1 MSKPRSLYY
10 SELQSKI
17 ICPSEDLPNRLLGC
31 NLKLIFC
38 KLYLSLPAR
47 CRQVKQR
54 TFSGYNF
61 KHIAT
66 ISREFKCQLMKQQK
80 LIANLWAKKNRDKN
94 GKPMW
99 LPLEVHLNDTMEV
112 CGLLY
117 EHWLSPG
124 VKDFLK
130 KSLESDA
137 ADKTTLLKNLCKF
150 LGAVHDIGKATPIF
164 QTKKSKSG
172 DRELDEIIET
182 KLKQA
187 GFTGL
192 DAYISNKKEEIYH
205 NVSGQHILT
214 DFGVNLCIADIVG
227 AHHGRPVPKE
237 ESDRAASYTSSLY
250 QADDEQSEMAKAW
263 KEMQRSIF
271 INALKACNFS
281 QAEDLPL
288 ISQPG
293 QVILSGLLIMA
304 DWITSNEKYFP
315 LIDLDTYECASE
327 RVQSGFTKWSNDRA
341 DTWEPE
347 AYNKCVYQNRFDFE
361 PREVQRKISEQIS
374 AASQPGIVILE
385 APMGSGKTEAALVA
399 VEDLANKTHR
409 TGMFFGLP
417 TQATSNGIFPRVE
430 EWLKHFEGE
439 KSIRLIHGKAQ
450 LNEAFANLPKNS
462 DIHGED
468 GIGVNEWFAGRK
480 VAILDDFIVG
490 TVDQILL
497 AALKQKHLMLRHLG
511 FSNKVI
517 VIDEV
522 HAYDA
527 YMSVYLYQ
535 ALRWFGAYKVP
546 VVILSATLP
555 VAKRNKLLESYM
567 IGAGYKYKTAE
578 KPQNFA
584 KNEAYPLLTY
594 NDGSTIKQFSDFE
607 PGKNVKYEINPLP
620 QIEKQEVVELIKKLT
635 LHGGVVGVIV
645 NTVRKSQEL
654 AAACVER
661 FGEEKVEL
669 LHSAFVATERYR
681 KEKELL
687 DTIGKNGNRPKFKI
701 IIGTQVIEQSLDID
715 FDVLITELA
724 PMDFL
729 LQRMGRL
736 HRHSDTPRPENL
748 KNPQVYVLNATNC
761 KFDKASTYVYSEY
774 LLFRTEYYLPKEI
787 ELPKDIS
794 HLVQEVYADNEL
806 NLSVYSSKL
815 QQNYN
820 CYKDE
825 NISNTEKK
833 EAKAKIYRLGIPL
846 MRISEDKNLAEWIR
860 NDNHSAELSDVK
872 ACAQVR
878 DGIDVLEVIALKSC
892 AGGYELLDVPGRLN
906 PADNRT
912 AMEIAK
918 HTIKLPSAVYYG
930 QGIDNIIEKLE
941 DYYKKHFAD
950 WDNQRW
956 LKGSLAIIFDK
967 NNEFVLDKT
976 LRLRYDNKYGLKVI
990 AEDKNE

>member
-1 MSKPRSLYY
+1 
-10 SELQSKI
+10 
-17 ICPSEDLPNRLLGC
+17 
-31 NLKLIFC
+31 
-38 KLYLSLPAR
+38 
-47 CRQVKQR
+47 
-54 TFSGYNF
+54 
-61 KHIAT
+61 
-66 ISREFKCQLMKQQK
+66 MKQQK
-80 LIANLWAKKNRDKN
+80 LIANLWAKKNRDEN

-99 LPLEVHLNDTMEV
+99 LPLAVHLNDTMEV

-124 VKDFLK
+124 AAYFLQK
-130 KSLESDA
+130 ALESEKSDT

-172 DRELDEIIET
+172 DRELDEVINN

-187 GFTGL
+187 GFTDL

-205 NVSGQHILT
+205 NVSGQYILT
-214 DFGVNLCIADIVG
+214 DFGVNFCVADIVG
-227 AHHGRPVPKE
+227 AHHGRPVSKK
-237 ESDRAASYTSSLY
+237 ESDRAASYTSSFY
-250 QADDEQSEMAKAW
+250 QTDDEQSEIAQAW

-271 INALKACNFS
+271 TNALKACNFS
-281 QAEDLPL
+281 KVEDLPL

-304 DWITSNEKYFP
+304 DWIASNEKYFP

-535 ALRWFGAYKVP
+535 ALRWFGAYQVP

-567 IGAGYKYKTAE
+567 IGAGYKFKTAE

-594 NDGSTIKQFSDFE
+594 NDGSTIKQFSNFE

-620 QIEKQEVVELIKKLT
+620 QIEKQEVVELIKNLT

-654 AAACVER
+654 AAACVKC

-687 DTIGKNGNRPKFKI
+687 NTIGKNGNRPKFKI

-736 HRHSDTPRPENL
+736 HRHSDTQRPENL
-748 KNPQVYVLNATNC
+748 KNPQVYVLNSTDYN
-761 KFDKASTYVYSEY
+761 FDAASTYVYSEY
-774 LLFRTEYYLPKEI
+774 LLFRTEYYLPAGI

-794 HLVQEVYADNEL
+794 HLVQEVYSDNEL
-806 NLSVYSSKL
+806 NLSGYSSKL
-815 QQNYN
+815 QQDYN
-820 CYKDE
+820 CYKDK
-825 NISNTEKK
+825 NSSNTEKK

-846 MRISEDKNLAEWIR
+846 MRISEDKNLAEWIK
-860 NDNHSAELSDVK
+860 NDDHSAEASEVK

-918 HTIKLPSAVYYG
+918 RTIKLPSAVYYG
-930 QGIDNIIEKLE
+930 QGIDKVIDKLE
-941 DYYKKHFAD
+941 DYYKEHFTD
-950 WDNQRW
+950 WDKQRW

-967 NNEFVLDKT
+967 NNEFILFDKI
-976 LRLRYDNKYGLKVI
+976 LRYNNKYGLQVI

>member
-1 MSKPRSLYY
+1 
-10 SELQSKI
+10 
-17 ICPSEDLPNRLLGC
+17 
-31 NLKLIFC
+31 
-38 KLYLSLPAR
+38 
-47 CRQVKQR
+47 
-54 TFSGYNF
+54 
-61 KHIAT
+61 
-66 ISREFKCQLMKQQK
+66 MKQQK
-80 LIANLWAKKNRDKN
+80 LIANLWAKKNRDEN

-99 LPLEVHLNDTMEV
+99 LPLQVHLNDTMEV

-124 VKDFLK
+124 AADFLQK
-130 KSLESDA
+130 ALESEKSDT

-172 DRELDEIIET
+172 DRELDEVINN

-187 GFTGL
+187 GFTYL

-214 DFGVNLCIADIVG
+214 DFGVNFCVADIVG
-227 AHHGRPVPKE
+227 AHHGRPVSKK

-250 QADDEQSEMAKAW
+250 QTDDEQSEIAKAW
-263 KEMQRSIF
+263 KEMQRSLF
-271 INALKACNFS
+271 TNALKVCNFS

-304 DWITSNEKYFP
+304 DWIASNEKYFP
-315 LIDLDTYECASE
+315 LIDLDTYEGASE
-327 RVQSGFTKWSNDRA
+327 RVQIGFTKWSNDRA

-347 AYNKCVYQNRFDFE
+347 AYNNGVYQKRFDFE

-462 DIHGED
+462 DIHGGDE
-468 GIGVNEWFAGRK
+468 IGVNEWFAGRK

-490 TVDQILL
+490 TVDRILL

-511 FSNKVI
+511 FSNKVV

-535 ALRWFGAYKVP
+535 ALRWFGAYQVP

-555 VAKRNKLLESYM
+555 VAKRKELLKSYM

-594 NDGSTIKQFSDFE
+594 NDGPTIKQFSDFE
-607 PGKNVKYEINPLP
+607 PGKNVKYEINPWP
-620 QIEKQEVVELIKKLT
+620 QIEKQEVVELIKNLT

-654 AAACVER
+654 AAACIKC

-687 DTIGKNGNRPKFKI
+687 NTIGKNGNRPKFKI

-736 HRHSDTPRPENL
+736 HRHSDTQRPENL
-748 KNPQVYVLNATNC
+748 KNPQVYVLNATNY

-774 LLFRTEYYLPKEI
+774 LLFRTEYYLHDEPAEI

-794 HLVQEVYADNEL
+794 HLVQEVYSDKEL
-806 NLSVYSSKL
+806 NLSEYSSEL
-815 QQNYN
+815 QQDYN
-820 CYKDE
+820 RYKDK
-825 NISNTEKK
+825 NSSNTEKK
-833 EAKAKIYRLGIPL
+833 EEKAKSYILGIPL
-846 MRISEDKNLAEWIR
+846 MRISEDNNLAKWIR
-860 NDNHSAELSDVK
+860 NDNHSPEFSEVK

-878 DGIDVLEVIALKSC
+878 DGIDALEVIALKSC

-918 HTIKLPSAVYYG
+918 RTIKLPSAVYYG
-930 QGIDNIIEKLE
+930 QGIDKVIDKLE
-941 DYYKKHFAD
+941 DYYKEHFTD
-950 WDNQRW
+950 WDKQRW

-967 NNEFVLDKT
+967 NNEFILFDKI
-976 LRLRYDNKYGLKVI
+976 LRYNNKYGLQVI

>member
-1 MSKPRSLYY
+1 
-10 SELQSKI
+10 
-17 ICPSEDLPNRLLGC
+17 
-31 NLKLIFC
+31 
-38 KLYLSLPAR
+38 
-47 CRQVKQR
+47 
-54 TFSGYNF
+54 
-61 KHIAT
+61 
-66 ISREFKCQLMKQQK
+66 MKQQK
-80 LIANLWAKKNRDKN
+80 LIANLWAKKNRDEN

-99 LPLEVHLNDTMEV
+99 LPLQVHLNDTMEV

-124 VKDFLK
+124 AADFLQK
-130 KSLESDA
+130 ALESEKSDTE
-137 ADKTTLLKNLCKF
+137 DKTTLLKNLCKF

-172 DRELDEIIET
+172 DRELDEVINN

-187 GFTGL
+187 GFTDL

-205 NVSGQHILT
+205 NVSGQYILT
-214 DFGVNLCIADIVG
+214 DFGVNFCVADIVG
-227 AHHGRPVPKE
+227 AHHGRPVSKK
-237 ESDRAASYTSSLY
+237 ESDRAASYTSSFY
-250 QADDEQSEMAKAW
+250 QTDDEQSEIAQAW

-271 INALKACNFS
+271 TNALKACNFS
-281 QAEDLPL
+281 KVEDLPL

-304 DWITSNEKYFP
+304 DWIASNEKYFP
-315 LIDLDTYECASE
+315 LIDLDTYEGASE
-327 RVQSGFTKWSNDRA
+327 RVEIGFTKWSNDRA

-347 AYNKCVYQNRFDFE
+347 TYHKGVYQKRFDFE

-374 AASQPGIVILE
+374 ATSQPGIVILE

-490 TVDQILL
+490 TVDRILL
-497 AALKQKHLMLRHLG
+497 AALKQKHLMLQHLG
-511 FSNKVI
+511 FSNKVV

-535 ALRWFGAYKVP
+535 ALRWFGAYQVP

-555 VAKRNKLLESYM
+555 VAKRKELLKSYM

-594 NDGSTIKQFSDFE
+594 NDGPTIKQFSNFE
-607 PGKNVKYEINPLP
+607 TGKNVKYEINPLP
-620 QIEKQEVVELIKKLT
+620 QIENQEVVELIKNLT

-654 AAACVER
+654 AAACIKC

-687 DTIGKNGNRPKFKI
+687 NTIGKNGNRPKFKI

-736 HRHSDTPRPENL
+736 HRHSDTQRPENL
-748 KNPQVYVLNATNC
+748 KNPQVYVLNSTDYN
-761 KFDKASTYVYSEY
+761 FDAASTYVYSEY
-774 LLFRTEYYLPKEI
+774 LLFRTEYYLPAGI

-794 HLVQEVYADNEL
+794 HLVQEVYSDNEL
-806 NLSVYSSKL
+806 NLSGYSSKL
-815 QQNYN
+815 QQDYN
-820 CYKDE
+820 CYKDK
-825 NISNTEKK
+825 NSSNTAKK

-846 MRISEDKNLAEWIR
+846 MRISEDKNLAEWIK
-860 NDNHSAELSDVK
+860 NDDHSAEASEVK

-918 HTIKLPSAVYYG
+918 RTIKLPSAVYYG
-930 QGIDNIIEKLE
+930 QGIDKVIDKLE
-941 DYYKKHFAD
+941 DYYKEHFTD
-950 WDNQRW
+950 WDKQRW

-967 NNEFVLDKT
+967 NNEFILFDKI
-976 LRLRYDNKYGLKVI
+976 LRYNNKYGLQVI

>member
-1 MSKPRSLYY
+1 
-10 SELQSKI
+10 
-17 ICPSEDLPNRLLGC
+17 
-31 NLKLIFC
+31 
-38 KLYLSLPAR
+38 
-47 CRQVKQR
+47 
-54 TFSGYNF
+54 
-61 KHIAT
+61 
-66 ISREFKCQLMKQQK
+66 MKQQK

-99 LPLEVHLNDTMEV
+99 LPLDVHLNDTMEV

-130 KSLESDA
+130 KSLESDVE
-137 ADKTTLLKNLCKF
+137 DKTTLLKNLCKF

-172 DRELDEIIET
+172 DRELDEVINN

-187 GFTGL
+187 GFTDL

-214 DFGVNLCIADIVG
+214 DFGVNFCVADIVG
-227 AHHGRPVPKE
+227 AHHGRPVSKK

-250 QADDEQSEMAKAW
+250 QTDDEQSEIAKAW
-263 KEMQRSIF
+263 KEMQRSLF
-271 INALKACNFS
+271 TNALKVCNFS

-304 DWITSNEKYFP
+304 DWIASNEKYFP
-315 LIDLDTYECASE
+315 LIDLDTYEGASE
-327 RVQSGFTKWSNDRA
+327 RVQIGFTKWSNDRA

-347 AYNKCVYQNRFDFE
+347 AYNNGVYQKRFDFE

-462 DIHGED
+462 DIHGGDE
-468 GIGVNEWFAGRK
+468 IGVNEWFAGRK

-490 TVDQILL
+490 TVDRILL

-511 FSNKVI
+511 FSNKVV

-535 ALRWFGAYKVP
+535 ALRWFGAYQVP

-555 VAKRNKLLESYM
+555 VVKRNELLKSYM
-567 IGAGYKYKTAE
+567 IGAGYKFTTVE

-594 NDGSTIKQFSDFE
+594 NDGPTIKQFSDFE
-607 PGKNVKYEINPLP
+607 PGKNVKYEINPWP

-774 LLFRTEYYLPKEI
+774 LLFRTEYYLPAEI

-806 NLSVYSSKL
+806 NLIGYYSKF
-815 QQNYN
+815 QENYN

-825 NISNTEKK
+825 NSSNTQKKEKK
-833 EAKAKIYRLGIPL
+833 AESYILGIPSK
-846 MRISEDKNLAEWIR
+846 RISEDKNLAEWIR
-860 NDNHSAELSDVK
+860 NGDHSAESSDVK

-878 DGIDVLEVIALKSC
+878 DGIDALEVIALKSC

-918 HTIKLPSAVYYG
+918 RTIKLPSAVYYG
-930 QGIDNIIEKLE
+930 QGIDKVIDMLE
-941 DYYKKHFAD
+941 DYYKEHFTD
-950 WDNQRW
+950 WDKQRW

-967 NNEFVLDKT
+967 NNEFILFDKV
-976 LRLRYDNKYGLKVI
+976 LRYNNKYGLQVI

>member
-1 MSKPRSLYY
+1 
-10 SELQSKI
+10 
-17 ICPSEDLPNRLLGC
+17 
-31 NLKLIFC
+31 
-38 KLYLSLPAR
+38 
-47 CRQVKQR
+47 
-54 TFSGYNF
+54 
-61 KHIAT
+61 
-66 ISREFKCQLMKQQK
+66 MKQQK

-124 VKDFLK
+124 AADFLQK
-130 KSLESDA
+130 ALESEKSDT

-164 QTKKSKSG
+164 QTKKSKCG
-172 DRELDEIIET
+172 DRELDEFINN

-187 GFTGL
+187 GFTDL

-214 DFGVNLCIADIVG
+214 DFGVNFCVADIVG
-227 AHHGRPVPKE
+227 AHHGRPVPKD

-250 QADDEQSEMAKAW
+250 QTDDEQSEIAKAW
-263 KEMQRSIF
+263 KEMQRSLF
-271 INALKACNFS
+271 TNALKVCNFS

-304 DWITSNEKYFP
+304 DWIASNEKYFP
-315 LIDLDTYECASE
+315 LIDLDTYEGASE
-327 RVQSGFTKWSNDRA
+327 RVEIGFTKWSNDRA

-347 AYNKCVYQNRFDFE
+347 AYHKGVYQKRFDFE

-374 AASQPGIVILE
+374 AASQTGIVILE

-462 DIHGED
+462 DIHGGDE
-468 GIGVNEWFAGRK
+468 IGVNEWFAGRK

-490 TVDQILL
+490 TVDRILL

-511 FSNKVI
+511 FSNKVV

-567 IGAGYKYKTAE
+567 IGAGYKFKTAE

-594 NDGSTIKQFSDFE
+594 NDGPTIKQFSDFE
-607 PGKNVKYEINPLP
+607 PGKNIKYEISRLP
-620 QIEKQEVVELIKKLT
+620 QIEKQEVVELIKNLT

-654 AAACVER
+654 AAACVKC

-687 DTIGKNGNRPKFKI
+687 NTIGKNGNRPKFKI

-736 HRHSDTPRPENL
+736 HRHSDTQRPENL
-748 KNPQVYVLNATNC
+748 KNPQVYVLNSTDYN
-761 KFDKASTYVYSEY
+761 FDAASTYVYSEY
-774 LLFRTEYYLPKEI
+774 LLFRTEYYLPAGI

-794 HLVQEVYADNEL
+794 HLVQEVYSDNEL
-806 NLSVYSSKL
+806 NLSGYSSKL
-815 QQNYN
+815 QQDYN
-820 CYKDE
+820 CYKDK
-825 NISNTEKK
+825 NSSNTEKK

-976 LRLRYDNKYGLKVI
+976 LRLRYDNKYGLQVI

>member
-1 MSKPRSLYY
+1 
-10 SELQSKI
+10 
-17 ICPSEDLPNRLLGC
+17 
-31 NLKLIFC
+31 
-38 KLYLSLPAR
+38 
-47 CRQVKQR
+47 
-54 TFSGYNF
+54 
-61 KHIAT
+61 
-66 ISREFKCQLMKQQK
+66 MKQQK
-80 LIANLWAKKNRDKN
+80 LIANLWAKKNRDEN

-99 LPLEVHLNDTMEV
+99 LPLQVHLNDTMEV

-124 VKDFLK
+124 AADFLQK
-130 KSLESDA
+130 ALESEKSDT

-172 DRELDEIIET
+172 DRELDEVINN

-187 GFTGL
+187 GFTDL

-214 DFGVNLCIADIVG
+214 DFGVNFCVADIVG
-227 AHHGRPVPKE
+227 AHHGRPVPKD

-250 QADDEQSEMAKAW
+250 QTDDEQSEIAKAW
-263 KEMQRSIF
+263 KEMQRSLF
-271 INALKACNFS
+271 TNALKVCNFS

-304 DWITSNEKYFP
+304 DWIASNEKYFP
-315 LIDLDTYECASE
+315 LIDLDTYEGASE
-327 RVQSGFTKWSNDRA
+327 RVQIGFTKWSNDRA

-347 AYNKCVYQNRFDFE
+347 AYHKVVYQKRFDFE

-417 TQATSNGIFPRVE
+417 TQATSNGIFSRVE

-490 TVDQILL
+490 TVDRILL

-567 IGAGYKYKTAE
+567 IGAGYKFKTAE

-594 NDGSTIKQFSDFE
+594 NDGSTIKQFSNFE

-620 QIEKQEVVELIKKLT
+620 QIEKQEVVELIKNLT

-654 AAACVER
+654 AAACVKC

-687 DTIGKNGNRPKFKI
+687 NTIGKNGNRPKFKI

-736 HRHSDTPRPENL
+736 HRHSDTQRPENL
-748 KNPQVYVLNATNC
+748 KNPQVYVLNSTDYN
-761 KFDKASTYVYSEY
+761 FDAASTYVYSEY
-774 LLFRTEYYLPKEI
+774 LLFRTEYYLPAGI

-794 HLVQEVYADNEL
+794 HLVQEVYSDNEL
-806 NLSVYSSKL
+806 NLSGYSSKL
-815 QQNYN
+815 QQDYN
-820 CYKDE
+820 CYKDK
-825 NISNTEKK
+825 NSSNTAKK

-846 MRISEDKNLAEWIR
+846 MRISEDKNLAEWIK
-860 NDNHSAELSDVK
+860 NDDHSAEASEVK

-892 AGGYELLDVPGRLN
+892 EGGYELLDVPGRLN

-918 HTIKLPSAVYYG
+918 RTIKLPSAVYYG
-930 QGIDNIIEKLE
+930 QGIDKVIDKLE
-941 DYYKKHFAD
+941 DYYKEHFTD
-950 WDNQRW
+950 WDKQRW

-967 NNEFVLDKT
+967 NNEFILFDKI
-976 LRLRYDNKYGLKVI
+976 LRYNNKYGLQVI

>member
-1 MSKPRSLYY
+1 
-10 SELQSKI
+10 
-17 ICPSEDLPNRLLGC
+17 
-31 NLKLIFC
+31 
-38 KLYLSLPAR
+38 
-47 CRQVKQR
+47 
-54 TFSGYNF
+54 
-61 KHIAT
+61 
-66 ISREFKCQLMKQQK
+66 MKQQK
-80 LIANLWAKKNRDKN
+80 LIANLWAKKNRDEN

-99 LPLEVHLNDTMEV
+99 LPLQVHLNDTMEV

-117 EHWLSPG
+117 EHWLSLG
-124 VKDFLK
+124 AADFLQK
-130 KSLESDA
+130 ALESEKSDT

-172 DRELDEIIET
+172 DRELDEVINN

-187 GFTGL
+187 GFTDL

-214 DFGVNLCIADIVG
+214 DFGVNFCVADIVG

-250 QADDEQSEMAKAW
+250 QTDDEQLELAKAW

-271 INALKACNFS
+271 TNALKACNFS

-288 ISQPG
+288 ISQSG

-304 DWITSNEKYFP
+304 DWIASNEKYFP
-315 LIDLDTYECASE
+315 LINLDTYECASE

-347 AYNKCVYQNRFDFE
+347 AYNKGVYQKRFDFE

-511 FSNKVI
+511 FSNKVV

-535 ALRWFGAYKVP
+535 ALRWFGAYQVP

-555 VAKRNKLLESYM
+555 VAKRKELLKSYM

-594 NDGSTIKQFSDFE
+594 NDGPTIKQFSNFE
-607 PGKNVKYEINPLP
+607 TGKNVKYEINPLP
-620 QIEKQEVVELIKKLT
+620 QIEKQEVVELIKNLT

-654 AAACVER
+654 AAACIKC

-687 DTIGKNGNRPKFKI
+687 NTIGKNGNRPKFKI

-736 HRHSDTPRPENL
+736 HRHSDTQRPENL
-748 KNPQVYVLNATNC
+748 KNPQVYVLNSTDYN
-761 KFDKASTYVYSEY
+761 FDAASTYVYSEY
-774 LLFRTEYYLPKEI
+774 LLFRTEYYLPAGI

-794 HLVQEVYADNEL
+794 HLVQEVYSDNEL
-806 NLSVYSSKL
+806 NLSGYSSKL
-815 QQNYN
+815 QQDYN
-820 CYKDE
+820 CYKDK
-825 NISNTEKK
+825 NSSNTAKK

-846 MRISEDKNLAEWIR
+846 MRISEDKNLAEWIK
-860 NDNHSAELSDVK
+860 NDDHSAEASEVK

-892 AGGYELLDVPGRLN
+892 EGGYELLDVPGRLN

-918 HTIKLPSAVYYG
+918 RTIKLPSAVYYG
-930 QGIDNIIEKLE
+930 QGIDKVIDKLE
-941 DYYKKHFAD
+941 DYYKEHFTD
-950 WDNQRW
+950 WDKQRW

-967 NNEFVLDKT
+967 NNEFILFDKI
-976 LRLRYDNKYGLKVI
+976 LRYNNKYGLQVI

>member
-1 MSKPRSLYY
+1 
-10 SELQSKI
+10 
-17 ICPSEDLPNRLLGC
+17 
-31 NLKLIFC
+31 
-38 KLYLSLPAR
+38 
-47 CRQVKQR
+47 
-54 TFSGYNF
+54 
-61 KHIAT
+61 
-66 ISREFKCQLMKQQK
+66 MKQQK
-80 LIANLWAKKNRDKN
+80 LIANLWAKKNRDEN

-99 LPLEVHLNDTMEV
+99 LPLQVHLNDTMEV

-124 VKDFLK
+124 AADFLQK
-130 KSLESDA
+130 ALESEKSDT

-164 QTKKSKSG
+164 QTKNSKSG
-172 DRELDEIIET
+172 DRELDEAINN

-187 GFTGL
+187 GFTDL
-192 DAYISNKKEEIYH
+192 DAYISTKREEIYH

-214 DFGVNLCIADIVG
+214 DFGVNFCVADIVG
-227 AHHGRPVPKE
+227 AHHGRPVSKK

-250 QADDEQSEMAKAW
+250 QADDEQSEMAQAW

-271 INALKACNFS
+271 TNALKACNFS

-304 DWITSNEKYFP
+304 DWIASNEKYFP

-535 ALRWFGAYKVP
+535 ALRWFGAYQVP

-555 VAKRNKLLESYM
+555 VAKRKELLKSYM

-594 NDGSTIKQFSDFE
+594 NDGPTIKQFSNFE
-607 PGKNVKYEINPLP
+607 TGKNVKYEINPLP
-620 QIEKQEVVELIKKLT
+620 QIENQEVVELIKNLT

-654 AAACVER
+654 AAACIKC

-687 DTIGKNGNRPKFKI
+687 NTIGKNGNRPKFKI

-736 HRHSDTPRPENL
+736 HRHSDTQRPENL
-748 KNPQVYVLNATNC
+748 KNPQVYVLNSTDYN
-761 KFDKASTYVYSEY
+761 FDAASTYVYSEY
-774 LLFRTEYYLPKEI
+774 LLFRTEYYLPAGI

-794 HLVQEVYADNEL
+794 HLVQEVYSDNEL
-806 NLSVYSSKL
+806 NLSGYSSKL
-815 QQNYN
+815 QQDYN
-820 CYKDE
+820 CYKDK
-825 NISNTEKK
+825 NSSNTAKK

-846 MRISEDKNLAEWIR
+846 MRISEDKNLAEWIK
-860 NDNHSAELSDVK
+860 NDDHSAEASEVK

-892 AGGYELLDVPGRLN
+892 EGGYELLDVPGRLN

-918 HTIKLPSAVYYG
+918 RTIKLPSAVYYG
-930 QGIDNIIEKLE
+930 QGIDKVIDKLE
-941 DYYKKHFAD
+941 DYYKEHFTD
-950 WDNQRW
+950 WDKQRW

-967 NNEFVLDKT
+967 NNEFILFDKI
-976 LRLRYDNKYGLKVI
+976 LRYNNKYGLQVI

>member
-1 MSKPRSLYY
+1 
-10 SELQSKI
+10 
-17 ICPSEDLPNRLLGC
+17 
-31 NLKLIFC
+31 
-38 KLYLSLPAR
+38 
-47 CRQVKQR
+47 
-54 TFSGYNF
+54 
-61 KHIAT
+61 
-66 ISREFKCQLMKQQK
+66 MKQQK
-80 LIANLWAKKNRDKN
+80 LIANLWAKKNRDEN

-99 LPLEVHLNDTMEV
+99 LPLQVHLNDTMEV

-117 EHWLSPG
+117 EHWLSLG
-124 VKDFLK
+124 AADFLQK
-130 KSLESDA
+130 ALESEKSDT

-172 DRELDEIIET
+172 DRELDEVINN

-187 GFTGL
+187 GFTDL

-205 NVSGQHILT
+205 NVSGQYILT
-214 DFGVNLCIADIVG
+214 DFGVNFCVADIVG
-227 AHHGRPVPKE
+227 AHHGRPVSKK
-237 ESDRAASYTSSLY
+237 ESDRAASYTSSFY
-250 QADDEQSEMAKAW
+250 QTDDEQSEIAQAW

-271 INALKACNFS
+271 TNALKACNFS
-281 QAEDLPL
+281 KVEDLPL

-304 DWITSNEKYFP
+304 DWIASNEKYFP
-315 LIDLDTYECASE
+315 LIDLDTYEGASE
-327 RVQSGFTKWSNDRA
+327 RVEIGFTKWSNDRA

-347 AYNKCVYQNRFDFE
+347 TYHKGVYQKRFDFE

-374 AASQPGIVILE
+374 ATSQPGIVILE

-490 TVDQILL
+490 TVDRILL
-497 AALKQKHLMLRHLG
+497 AALKQKHLMLQHLG
-511 FSNKVI
+511 FSNKVV

-535 ALRWFGAYKVP
+535 ALRWFGAYQVP

-555 VAKRNKLLESYM
+555 VAKRKELLKSYM

-594 NDGSTIKQFSDFE
+594 NDGPTIKQFSNFE
-607 PGKNVKYEINPLP
+607 TGKNVKYEINPLP
-620 QIEKQEVVELIKKLT
+620 QIENQEVVELIKNLT

-654 AAACVER
+654 AAACIKC

-687 DTIGKNGNRPKFKI
+687 NTIGKNGNRPKFKI

-736 HRHSDTPRPENL
+736 HRHSDTQRPENL
-748 KNPQVYVLNATNC
+748 KNPQVYVLNSTDYN
-761 KFDKASTYVYSEY
+761 FDAASTYVYSEY
-774 LLFRTEYYLPKEI
+774 LLFRTEYYLPAGI

-794 HLVQEVYADNEL
+794 HLVQEVYSDNEL
-806 NLSVYSSKL
+806 NLSGYSSKL
-815 QQNYN
+815 QQDYN
-820 CYKDE
+820 CYKDK
-825 NISNTEKK
+825 NSSNTAKK

-846 MRISEDKNLAEWIR
+846 MRISEDKNLAEWIK
-860 NDNHSAELSDVK
+860 NDDHSAEASEVK

-892 AGGYELLDVPGRLN
+892 EGGYELLDVPGRLN

-912 AMEIAK
+912 AMKIAK
-918 HTIKLPSAVYYG
+918 RTIKLPSAVYYG
-930 QGIDNIIEKLE
+930 QGIDKVIDKLE
-941 DYYKKHFAD
+941 DYYKEHFTD
-950 WDNQRW
+950 WDKQRW

-967 NNEFVLDKT
+967 NNEFILFDKI
-976 LRLRYDNKYGLKVI
+976 LRYNNKYGLQVI

>member
-1 MSKPRSLYY
+1 
-10 SELQSKI
+10 
-17 ICPSEDLPNRLLGC
+17 
-31 NLKLIFC
+31 
-38 KLYLSLPAR
+38 
-47 CRQVKQR
+47 
-54 TFSGYNF
+54 
-61 KHIAT
+61 
-66 ISREFKCQLMKQQK
+66 MKQQK

-164 QTKKSKSG
+164 QTKKSKCG

-187 GFTGL
+187 GFTDL

-214 DFGVNLCIADIVG
+214 DFGVNFCVADIVG
-227 AHHGRPVPKE
+227 AHHGRPVSKK

-250 QADDEQSEMAKAW
+250 QADDEQSEMAQAW

-271 INALKACNFS
+271 TNALKACNFS

-304 DWITSNEKYFP
+304 DWIASNEKYFP
-315 LIDLDTYECASE
+315 LIDLDTYEGASE
-327 RVQSGFTKWSNDRA
+327 RVQIGFTKWSNDRA

-347 AYNKCVYQNRFDFE
+347 AYNNGVYQKRFDFE

-409 TGMFFGLP
+409 TGMFFCLP

-462 DIHGED
+462 DIHGGDE
-468 GIGVNEWFAGRK
+468 IGVNEWFAGRK

-490 TVDQILL
+490 TVDRILL

-511 FSNKVI
+511 FSNKVV

-535 ALRWFGAYKVP
+535 ALRWFGAYQVP

-555 VAKRNKLLESYM
+555 VVKRNELLKSYM
-567 IGAGYKYKTAE
+567 IGAGYKFTTVE

-594 NDGSTIKQFSDFE
+594 NDGPTIKQFSDFE
-607 PGKNVKYEINPLP
+607 PGKNVKYEINPWP
-620 QIEKQEVVELIKKLT
+620 QIEKQEVVELIKNLT

-654 AAACVER
+654 AAACVKC

-687 DTIGKNGNRPKFKI
+687 NTIGKNGNRPKFKI

-736 HRHSDTPRPENL
+736 HRHSNTQRPENL
-748 KNPQVYVLNATNC
+748 KNPQVYVLNATNYD
-761 KFDKASTYVYSEY
+761 FDKASTYVYSEY
-774 LLFRTEYYLPKEI
+774 LLFRTEYYLPAEI

-806 NLSVYSSKL
+806 NLIGYYSKF
-815 QQNYN
+815 QENYN

-825 NISNTEKK
+825 NSSNTQKKEKK
-833 EAKAKIYRLGIPL
+833 AESYILGIPSK
-846 MRISEDKNLAEWIR
+846 RISEDKNLAEWIR
-860 NDNHSAELSDVK
+860 NGDHSAESSDVK

-878 DGIDVLEVIALKSC
+878 DGIDALEVIALKSC

-918 HTIKLPSAVYYG
+918 RTIKLPSAVYYG
-930 QGIDNIIEKLE
+930 QGIDKVIDMLE
-941 DYYKKHFAD
+941 DYYKEHFTD
-950 WDNQRW
+950 WDKQRW

-967 NNEFVLDKT
+967 NNEFILFDKV
-976 LRLRYDNKYGLKVI
+976 LRYNNKYGLQVI

>member
-1 MSKPRSLYY
+1 
-10 SELQSKI
+10 
-17 ICPSEDLPNRLLGC
+17 
-31 NLKLIFC
+31 
-38 KLYLSLPAR
+38 
-47 CRQVKQR
+47 
-54 TFSGYNF
+54 
-61 KHIAT
+61 
-66 ISREFKCQLMKQQK
+66 MKQQK

-164 QTKKSKSG
+164 QTKKSKCG

-182 KLKQA
+182 KLKKT
-187 GFTGL
+187 GFTDL

-214 DFGVNLCIADIVG
+214 DFGVNFCVADIVG
-227 AHHGRPVPKE
+227 AHHGRPVSKK

-250 QADDEQSEMAKAW
+250 QADDEQSEMAQAW

-271 INALKACNFS
+271 TNALKACNFS

-304 DWITSNEKYFP
+304 DWIASNEKYFP
-315 LIDLDTYECASE
+315 LIDLDTYEGASE
-327 RVQSGFTKWSNDRA
+327 RVQIGFTKWSNDRA

-347 AYNKCVYQNRFDFE
+347 AYNNGVYQKRFDFE

-462 DIHGED
+462 DIHGGDE
-468 GIGVNEWFAGRK
+468 IGVNEWFAGRK

-490 TVDQILL
+490 TVDRILL

-511 FSNKVI
+511 FSNKVV

-535 ALRWFGAYKVP
+535 ALRWFGAYQVP

-555 VAKRNKLLESYM
+555 VVKRNELLKSYM
-567 IGAGYKYKTAE
+567 IGAGYKFTTVE

-594 NDGSTIKQFSDFE
+594 NDGPTIKQFSDFE
-607 PGKNVKYEINPLP
+607 PGKNVKYEINPWP
-620 QIEKQEVVELIKKLT
+620 QIEKQEVVELIKNLT

-654 AAACVER
+654 AAACVKC

-687 DTIGKNGNRPKFKI
+687 NTIGKNGNRPKFKI

-736 HRHSDTPRPENL
+736 HRHSNTQRPENL
-748 KNPQVYVLNATNC
+748 KNPQVYVLNATNYD
-761 KFDKASTYVYSEY
+761 FDKASTYVYSEY
-774 LLFRTEYYLPKEI
+774 LLFRTEYYLPAEI

-806 NLSVYSSKL
+806 NLIGYYSKF
-815 QQNYN
+815 QENYN

-825 NISNTEKK
+825 NSSNTQKKEKK
-833 EAKAKIYRLGIPL
+833 AESYILGIPSK
-846 MRISEDKNLAEWIR
+846 RISEDKNLAEWIR
-860 NDNHSAELSDVK
+860 NGDHSAESSDVK

-878 DGIDVLEVIALKSC
+878 DGIDALEVIALKSC

-918 HTIKLPSAVYYG
+918 RTIKLPSAVYYG
-930 QGIDNIIEKLE
+930 QGIDKVIDMLE
-941 DYYKKHFAD
+941 DYYKEHFTD
-950 WDNQRW
+950 WDKQRW

-967 NNEFVLDKT
+967 NNEFILFDKV
-976 LRLRYDNKYGLKVI
+976 LRYNNKYGLQVI

>member
-1 MSKPRSLYY
+1 
-10 SELQSKI
+10 
-17 ICPSEDLPNRLLGC
+17 
-31 NLKLIFC
+31 
-38 KLYLSLPAR
+38 
-47 CRQVKQR
+47 
-54 TFSGYNF
+54 
-61 KHIAT
+61 
-66 ISREFKCQLMKQQK
+66 MKQQK
-80 LIANLWAKKNRDKN
+80 LIANLWAKKNRDEN

-99 LPLEVHLNDTMEV
+99 LPLAVHLNDTMEV

-124 VKDFLK
+124 AAYFLQK
-130 KSLESDA
+130 ALESEKSDT

-172 DRELDEIIET
+172 DRELDEVINN

-187 GFTGL
+187 GFTDL

-205 NVSGQHILT
+205 NVSGQYILT
-214 DFGVNLCIADIVG
+214 DFGVNFCVADIVG
-227 AHHGRPVPKE
+227 AHHGRPVSKK
-237 ESDRAASYTSSLY
+237 ESDRAASYTSSFY
-250 QADDEQSEMAKAW
+250 QTDDEQSEIAQAW

-271 INALKACNFS
+271 TNALKACNFS
-281 QAEDLPL
+281 KVEDLPL

-304 DWITSNEKYFP
+304 DWIASNEKYFP
-315 LIDLDTYECASE
+315 LIDLDTYEGASE
-327 RVQSGFTKWSNDRA
+327 RVEIGFTKWSNDRA

-347 AYNKCVYQNRFDFE
+347 TYHKGVYQKRFDFE

-374 AASQPGIVILE
+374 ATSQPGIVILE

-490 TVDQILL
+490 TVDRILL

-511 FSNKVI
+511 FSNKVV

-535 ALRWFGAYKVP
+535 ALRWFGAYQVP

-555 VAKRNKLLESYM
+555 VVKRNELLKSYM
-567 IGAGYKYKTAE
+567 IGAGYKFTTVE

-594 NDGSTIKQFSDFE
+594 NDGPTIKQFSDFE
-607 PGKNVKYEINPLP
+607 PGKNVKYEINPWP
-620 QIEKQEVVELIKKLT
+620 QIEKQEVVELIKNLT

-654 AAACVER
+654 AAACVKC

-687 DTIGKNGNRPKFKI
+687 NTIGKNGNRPKFKI

-736 HRHSDTPRPENL
+736 HRHSNTQRPENL
-748 KNPQVYVLNATNC
+748 KNPQVYVLNATNYD
-761 KFDKASTYVYSEY
+761 FDKASTYVYSEY
-774 LLFRTEYYLPKEI
+774 LLFRTEYYLPAEI

-806 NLSVYSSKL
+806 NLIGYYSKF
-815 QQNYN
+815 QENYN

-825 NISNTEKK
+825 NSSNTQKKEKK
-833 EAKAKIYRLGIPL
+833 AESYILGIPSK
-846 MRISEDKNLAEWIR
+846 RISEDKNLAEWIR
-860 NDNHSAELSDVK
+860 NGDHSAESSDVK

-878 DGIDVLEVIALKSC
+878 DGIDALEVIALKSC

-918 HTIKLPSAVYYG
+918 RTIKLPSAVYYG
-930 QGIDNIIEKLE
+930 QGIDKVIDMLE
-941 DYYKKHFAD
+941 DYYKEHFTD
-950 WDNQRW
+950 WDKQRW

-967 NNEFVLDKT
+967 NNEFILFDKV
-976 LRLRYDNKYGLKVI
+976 LRYNNKYGLQVI

>member
-1 MSKPRSLYY
+1 
-10 SELQSKI
+10 
-17 ICPSEDLPNRLLGC
+17 
-31 NLKLIFC
+31 
-38 KLYLSLPAR
+38 
-47 CRQVKQR
+47 
-54 TFSGYNF
+54 
-61 KHIAT
+61 
-66 ISREFKCQLMKQQK
+66 MKQQK

-130 KSLESDA
+130 KSLESDV

-172 DRELDEIIET
+172 DRELDEVINN

-187 GFTGL
+187 GFTDL

-214 DFGVNLCIADIVG
+214 DFGVNFCVADIVG

-250 QADDEQSEMAKAW
+250 QTDDEQLELAKAW

-271 INALKACNFS
+271 TNALKACNFS

-288 ISQPG
+288 ISQSG

-304 DWITSNEKYFP
+304 DWIASNEKYFP
-315 LIDLDTYECASE
+315 LINLDTYECASE

-347 AYNKCVYQNRFDFE
+347 AYNKGVYQKRFDFE

-511 FSNKVI
+511 FSNKVV

-535 ALRWFGAYKVP
+535 ALRWFGAYQVP

-555 VAKRNKLLESYM
+555 VAKRKELLKSYM

-594 NDGSTIKQFSDFE
+594 NDGPTIKQFSDFE
-607 PGKNVKYEINPLP
+607 PGKNVKYEINPWP
-620 QIEKQEVVELIKKLT
+620 QIEKQEVVELIKNLT

-654 AAACVER
+654 AAACIKC

-687 DTIGKNGNRPKFKI
+687 NTIGKNGNRPKFKI

-736 HRHSDTPRPENL
+736 HRHSDTQRPENL
-748 KNPQVYVLNATNC
+748 KNPQVYVLNATNY

-774 LLFRTEYYLPKEI
+774 LLFRTEYYLHDEPAEI

-794 HLVQEVYADNEL
+794 HLVQEVYSDKEL
-806 NLSVYSSKL
+806 NLSEYSPKL
-815 QQNYN
+815 QEYYN
-820 CYKDE
+820 RYKDE
-825 NISNTEKK
+825 NISNTHKK
-833 EAKAKIYRLGIPL
+833 EDKAKSYILGIPS
-846 MRISEDKNLAEWIR
+846 MRISEDKNLAEWIK
-860 NDNHSAELSDVK
+860 NGDHSAEASEVK

-878 DGIDVLEVIALKSC
+878 DGIDALEVIALKSC

-918 HTIKLPSAVYYG
+918 RTIKLPSAVYYG
-930 QGIDNIIEKLE
+930 QGIDKVIDKLE
-941 DYYKKHFAD
+941 DYYKEHFTD
-950 WDNQRW
+950 WDKQRW

-967 NNEFVLDKT
+967 NNEFILFDKI
-976 LRLRYDNKYGLKVI
+976 LRYNNKYGLQVI

>member
-1 MSKPRSLYY
+1 
-10 SELQSKI
+10 
-17 ICPSEDLPNRLLGC
+17 
-31 NLKLIFC
+31 
-38 KLYLSLPAR
+38 
-47 CRQVKQR
+47 
-54 TFSGYNF
+54 
-61 KHIAT
+61 
-66 ISREFKCQLMKQQK
+66 MKQQK
-80 LIANLWAKKNRDKN
+80 LIANLWAKKNRDEN

-99 LPLEVHLNDTMEV
+99 LPLQVHLNDTMEV

-117 EHWLSPG
+117 EHWLSLG
-124 VKDFLK
+124 AADFLQK
-130 KSLESDA
+130 ALESEKSDT

-172 DRELDEIIET
+172 DRELDEVINN

-187 GFTGL
+187 GFTDL

-205 NVSGQHILT
+205 NVSGQYILT
-214 DFGVNLCIADIVG
+214 DFGVNFCVADIVG
-227 AHHGRPVPKE
+227 AHHGRPVSKK
-237 ESDRAASYTSSLY
+237 ESDRAASYTSSFY
-250 QADDEQSEMAKAW
+250 QTDDEQSEIAQAW

-271 INALKACNFS
+271 TNALKACNFS
-281 QAEDLPL
+281 KVEDLPL

-304 DWITSNEKYFP
+304 DWIASNEKYFP
-315 LIDLDTYECASE
+315 LIDLDTYEGASE
-327 RVQSGFTKWSNDRA
+327 RVEIGFTKWSNDRA

-347 AYNKCVYQNRFDFE
+347 TYHKGVYQKRFDFE

-374 AASQPGIVILE
+374 ATSQPGIVILE

-490 TVDQILL
+490 TVDRILL
-497 AALKQKHLMLRHLG
+497 AALKQKHLMLQHLG
-511 FSNKVI
+511 FSNKVV

-535 ALRWFGAYKVP
+535 ALRWFGAYQVP

-555 VAKRNKLLESYM
+555 VAKRKELLKSYM

-594 NDGSTIKQFSDFE
+594 NDGPTIKQFSNFE
-607 PGKNVKYEINPLP
+607 TGKNVKYEINPLP
-620 QIEKQEVVELIKKLT
+620 QIENQEVVELIKNLT

-654 AAACVER
+654 AAACIKC

-687 DTIGKNGNRPKFKI
+687 NTIGKNGNRPKFKI

-736 HRHSDTPRPENL
+736 HRHSDTQRPENL
-748 KNPQVYVLNATNC
+748 KNPQVYVLNSTDYN
-761 KFDKASTYVYSEY
+761 FDAASTYVYSEY
-774 LLFRTEYYLPKEI
+774 LLFRTEYYLPAGI

-794 HLVQEVYADNEL
+794 HLVQEVYSDNEL
-806 NLSVYSSKL
+806 NLSGYSSKL
-815 QQNYN
+815 QQDYN
-820 CYKDE
+820 CYKDK
-825 NISNTEKK
+825 NSSNTAKK

-846 MRISEDKNLAEWIR
+846 MRISEDKNLAEWIK
-860 NDNHSAELSDVK
+860 NDDHSAEASEVK

-892 AGGYELLDVPGRLN
+892 EGGYELLDVPGRLN

-918 HTIKLPSAVYYG
+918 RTIKLPSAVYYG
-930 QGIDNIIEKLE
+930 QGIDKVIDKLE
-941 DYYKKHFAD
+941 DYYKEHFTD
-950 WDNQRW
+950 WDKQRW

-967 NNEFVLDKT
+967 NNEFILFDKI
-976 LRLRYDNKYGLKVI
+976 LRYNNKYGLQVI